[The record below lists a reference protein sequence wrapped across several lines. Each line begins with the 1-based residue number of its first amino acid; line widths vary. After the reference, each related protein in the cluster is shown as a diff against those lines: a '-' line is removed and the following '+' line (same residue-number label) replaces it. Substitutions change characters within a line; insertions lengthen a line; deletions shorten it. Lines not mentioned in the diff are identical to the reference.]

1 MGLGRFGG
9 GVGVA
14 RFLAKQGARVLVTDM
29 LGDDELAESVSKL
42 ADLPI
47 DFRLGGH
54 DLTDFTSADLIVV
67 NPAVDRRRNA
77 YLTAAAEAGVA
88 MTSEIQLAIERL
100 PNRRHTI
107 AVTGTAGKS
116 TTTAMIGHVLR
127 AALGEERVHVG
138 GNIGGSLLDR
148 IDTIGPDDW
157 VVLEL
162 SSFMLEPASFTW
174 SPHIAVV
181 TNISDNHLDRHDTMA
196 AYAAA
201 KQNLL
206 RHQSPPPEGDHAILG
221 RSVADW
227 ADLTPATPHIIDE
240 PYEGDLLVPGEHN
253 RLNAAM
259 AAKACQLAGIPDAA
273 IFRGRGLGDFPGLT
287 HRLQLVCEHAGVR
300 YYNDSKSTTP
310 DSATLGI
317 SAFPRGIAHVI
328 LGGYDKHADL
338 GNLARHAASHAAA
351 IYTIGQ
357 TGPAIADAAS
367 KCSGGCPVYPAQHLE
382 EAVKLITANARSGQV
397 VLLSPGCASWDQF
410 DNYEARGRLF
420 AELALRFNTEA
431 SRM

>member
-9 GVGVA
+9 GVGVT
-14 RFLAKQGARVLVTDM
+14 RFLASQGARVLVTDM
-29 LGDDELAESVSKL
+29 LKEDALAESMAKL
-42 ADLPI
+42 ADLKV
-47 DFRLGGH
+47 DYRLGGH
-54 DLTDFTSADLIVV
+54 DIADFTSADLIVV
-67 NPAVDRRRNA
+67 NPAVDRRRNG
-77 YLTAAAEAGVA
+77 YLTAAQQVGVA
-88 MTSEIQLAIERL
+88 MTSEIELAIERL
-100 PNRRHTI
+100 PDRRHTL

-116 TTTAMIGHVLR
+116 TTTAVIGHVMRL
-127 AALGEERVHVG
+127 ALGEDRVHVG

-148 IDTIGPDDW
+148 IATIRHDDW

-162 SSFMLEPASFTW
+162 SSFMLEPESWTFA
-174 SPHIAVV
+174 PHIAIV
-181 TNISDNHLDRHDTMA
+181 TNISDNHLDRHDSLA
-196 AYAAA
+196 SYAAA

-206 RHQSPPPEGDHAILG
+206 RRQQSGDHVILG
-221 RSVADW
+221 RSVAAW
-227 ADLTPATPHIIDE
+227 ATLTPATCHVIDQ
-240 PYEGDLLVPGEHN
+240 PYEGELVVPGPHN
-253 RLNAAM
+253 RINAAM
-259 AAKACQLAGIPDAA
+259 AAKACQLAGIPDQT
-273 IFRGRGLGDFPGLT
+273 IFQGLRDFPGLI

-310 DSATLGI
+310 DSAMLGL
-317 SAFPRGIAHVI
+317 AGFERGTAHVI

-338 GNLARHAASHAAA
+338 SHLARQAALSAAA

-357 TGPAIADAAS
+357 TGPAIADAAEAVQEHCAIYRAS
-367 KCSGGCPVYPAQHLE
+367 ELE
-382 EAVKLITANARSGQV
+382 EAVKLAASNARSGQV